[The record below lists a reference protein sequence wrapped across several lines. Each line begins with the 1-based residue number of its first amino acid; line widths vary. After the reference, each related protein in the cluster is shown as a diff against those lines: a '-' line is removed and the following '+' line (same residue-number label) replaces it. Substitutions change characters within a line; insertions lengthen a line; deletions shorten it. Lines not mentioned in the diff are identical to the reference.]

1 MAGSDWVQKGVTEL
15 QNAAGVETERTSNF
29 RWAICALLLFATVI
43 AYLDRSILG
52 YLEKYLEG
60 TSGGKQIIPG
70 LNGVQYGNIM
80 SDFQIAYAFG
90 LLIAGG
96 ITDKLGTRLAFA
108 LAITLW
114 SISGMLPAAAH
125 SVRGLA
131 VAMTLVG
138 LCEAANFPACIKT
151 VAEWF
156 PRAERALAIGI
167 FNSGA
172 GIGTVLVPL
181 IATFLTAYLG
191 WRAAFVAT
199 GALGFVWL
207 AFWLRLY
214 AKPENH
220 RRVSAAELR
229 RILEDRE
236 EKVARVPWLRL
247 LPSKETWA
255 FSLGKFFTDPVWW
268 FWVFWV
274 PRYLQGTYGLNLM
287 QSAAPV
293 AIVYGLSIV
302 GSVAAGWLPAYLLR
316 HGSTYNSARKV
327 SLLVCALAVVPV
339 IYVPFSHRIWIT
351 VGLIGLAAAAHQGWS
366 ANLFTLPSDMFPK
379 AAVASVVGMGG
390 MAGAIGGALLQ
401 RAAGHII
408 EWTHSYFSLFA
419 IACSAYLVALLIVH
433 ALAPRLEP
441 AKVA

>member
-1 MAGSDWVQKGVTEL
+1 VTPLED
-15 QNAAGVETERTSNF
+15 AVGAESGRTSNF
-29 RWAICALLLFATVI
+29 RCVICALLFFATVI

-70 LNGVQYGNIM
+70 LNAVQYGNIM

-96 ITDKLGTRLAFA
+96 ITDKLGTKLAFG

-114 SISGMLPAAAH
+114 SISAMLPAAAH

-156 PRAERALAIGI
+156 PRAERALATGV

-172 GIGTVLVPL
+172 GVGTVLVPL
-181 IATFLTAYLG
+181 IATFLTLRLG

-214 AKPENH
+214 TKPEKH
-220 RRVSAAELR
+220 RRVSAGELR

-236 EKVARVPWLRL
+236 ETVARVPWLRL
-247 LPSKETWA
+247 LPAKETWA

-268 FWVFWV
+268 FWIFWV
-274 PRYLQGTYGLNLM
+274 PRYLQGTYHLNLM
-287 QSAAPV
+287 QREAPV
-293 AIVYGLSIV
+293 ATVYGLSIV
-302 GSVAAGWLPAYLLR
+302 GSIAAGWLPAYLLR
-316 HGSTYNSARKV
+316 RGSTLNFARKV

-339 IYVPFSHRIWIT
+339 IYVPFSHRIWIA

-366 ANLFTLPSDMFPK
+366 ANLFTLPADVFPK
-379 AAVASVVGMGG
+379 ATVASVVGIGG

-408 EWTHSYFSLFA
+408 EWTHSYLSLFA
-419 IACSAYLVALLIVH
+419 IACSAYLVALLIIH
-433 ALAPRLEP
+433 GLAPKLVP
-441 AKVA
+441 ARVS